1 VVRYYFK
8 RQIVQQLDDEQ
19 LIDLVA
25 RANESALSELYDRY
39 HRLVFSIALHVAG
52 RPEEAEE
59 VTLDVFVLLWQKA
72 HTYRPEKAKVYTWLT
87 TLARNKAIDLVR
99 RENVRPLK
107 NSLSW
112 AEVSSE
118 PPTKSQS
125 PERAAEMAARK
136 RRVRAAIGQ
145 LSEAQREAI
154 ALAYFGG
161 LSHSEIARE
170 LELPLGTVK
179 GRIRLGMQKLRALLS
194 ETGFIL

>member
-1 VVRYYFK
+1 
-8 RQIVQQLDDEQ
+8 VQQLDDEE

-39 HRLVFSIALHVAG
+39 HRLVFSIALNVAG

-59 VTLDVFVLLWQKA
+59 VTLDVFALLWQKA

-87 TLARNKAIDLVR
+87 TLARNKAIDLLR

-107 NSLSW
+107 HSISW
-112 AEVSSE
+112 AEVYPV
-118 PPTKSQS
+118 PPTRSQS
-125 PERAAEMAARK
+125 PEHAAELAARK
-136 RRVRAAIGQ
+136 KRVRAAIGQ

-179 GRIRLGMQKLRALLS
+179 GRIRLGMQKLRALLQES
-194 ETGFIL
+194 